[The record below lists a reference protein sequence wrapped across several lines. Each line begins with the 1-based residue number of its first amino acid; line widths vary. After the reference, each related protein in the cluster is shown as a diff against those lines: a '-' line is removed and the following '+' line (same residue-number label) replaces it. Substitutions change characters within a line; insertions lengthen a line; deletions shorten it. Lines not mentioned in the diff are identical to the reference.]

1 MDYTKITD
9 LAERTRHHQTAISAC
24 AVGSRSVLYD
34 YLTQLQTDCND
45 SMSHLALEFKPD
57 EAVGVGEV
65 HFLPTV
71 IVKLSDV
78 PRNLHTTASVTPED
92 PESVLEFIQTTEEN
106 WREYLGAK
114 IKFMN
119 YLKSEE

>member
-45 SMSHLALEFKPD
+45 SMSHLALESKPD
-57 EAVGVGEV
+57 EEVGIGEV
-65 HFLPTV
+65 FFLPLV
-71 IVKLSDV
+71 LVRLSDV
-78 PRNLHTTASVTPED
+78 PRNLHITDSVAPEN
-92 PESVLEFIQTTEEN
+92 PESVLKFFQATEEN
-106 WREYLGAK
+106 WREYLDAK
-114 IKFMN
+114 IKFLK
-119 YLKSEE
+119 YLKS